1 MDIEK
6 LSLNQRNILGL
17 FDKEQYLSVGKIAKL
32 LKIPHPTAKQ
42 SINRLLEYKM
52 VDRQG
57 IGKGTFYFR
66 NDENVILDTLGN
78 KLVKVYRGKV
88 AFTNLFKEIAQKLT
102 KKDFYWSFAFREE
115 YFDAEMRQ
123 FFASFH
129 DELTHKG
136 VEDKTIVHTS
146 VKKEVLETYK
156 NVPKLQIRFIS
167 QNVPTGMTIIKDMI
181 VNLVWGDEPVAIA
194 IFLPQVVK
202 RYQDFFRDSW
212 KKARK

>member
-17 FDKEQYLSVGKIAKL
+17 FDREQNLSVGKIAKL
-32 LKIPHPTAKQ
+32 LKIPHPTVKQ

-66 NDENVILDTLGN
+66 IDENVILDTFGN
-78 KLVKVYRGKV
+78 KLVKVYKGKA
-88 AFTNLFKEIAQKLT
+88 AFEKLFKEISKNLT
-102 KKDFYWSFAFREE
+102 KNDFYYSFAFKEE
-115 YFDAEMRQ
+115 YFEAEMRQ

-136 VEDKTIVHTS
+136 IKDQTIVHHS
-146 VKKEVLETYK
+146 VKKEIFETYK
-156 NVPKLQIRFIS
+156 NVPKLQIKFTT
-167 QNVPTGMTIIKDMI
+167 QNVPTGMTITKDMI
-181 VNLVWGDEPVAIA
+181 VNLVWDDEPVAIA

-202 RYQDFFRDSW
+202 RYQEFFRSSW
-212 KKARK
+212 QMAKE